1 MNGRRILPRG
11 PLPARVLPRGPLP
24 ARPVLSAARG
34 CSLGAALLALCL
46 VPRGAHASG
55 FHIDEQDARA
65 TGRAGAVTANPGNAS
80 AIYYNPA
87 GIAELHDLNVVGGV
101 SLVAP
106 SAEFTS
112 ATDGSQTSAE
122 AQTFVLPQLFVSWRA
137 SELVA
142 IGFGIY
148 SPFGLA
154 LDWPASSP
162 GRASVRQAE
171 LRTLFVTPTLALEL
185 SQWVPG
191 LALGAGLDLVPS
203 SVRLSRDILFGTDVA
218 TVALSGEAF
227 SVGARAGI
235 TYRPPALPRWS
246 FGLTYRSPVKL
257 NFEGQA
263 DFDASPV
270 YRPSL
275 PPDGDVSTS
284 VTLPQS
290 IGLGVAFDPLPGW
303 QIEVD
308 GNWRGWS
315 SYDQLDIELP
325 DGSVDSSVKA
335 WEDSLTLR
343 IGSELTWAERWSAR
357 LGFIWDQ
364 TPVPASTLD
373 FQLPDADRIDL
384 SLGIGAKLS
393 SHFALDLGVLYVL
406 PQERSTSNEDP
417 FEPPVK
423 GTFNVDAWVVG
434 VTLGIVLDAAG
445 VDAGPAE
452 AATADAATDAAGS
465 TTDICRDRA
474 DLQRPECQLLPR

>member
-1 MNGRRILPRG
+1 MNQRFGGRL
-11 PLPARVLPRGPLP
+11 RVL
-24 ARPVLSAARG
+24 G
-34 CSLGAALLALCL
+34 CSLGAALAALGF
-46 VPRGAHASG
+46 VRGAHASG

-65 TGRAGAVTANPGNAS
+65 TGRSGAVTANPGNAS
-80 AIYYNPA
+80 AIYYNSA
-87 GIAELHDLNVVGGV
+87 GIAELRGLNVVGGI
-101 SLVAP
+101 SIVAP

-112 ATDGSQTSAE
+112 ATDGSQTSAK
-122 AQTFVLPQLFVSWRA
+122 AQSFVLPQLFASWRA
-137 SELVA
+137 SELLA
-142 IGFGIY
+142 IGVGIY

-162 GRASVRQAE
+162 GRTNVRQAE
-171 LRTLFVTPTLALEL
+171 LRTLFITPTLAFQL

-191 LALGAGLDLVPS
+191 LALGVGLDLVPA

-218 TVALSGEAF
+218 SVALSGEAF
-227 SVGARAGI
+227 SVGARAGL
-235 TYRPPALPRWS
+235 TYRPAALPRWS
-246 FGLTYRSPVKL
+246 FGLTYRSPVQL

-290 IGLGVAFDPLPGW
+290 VGLGIAFDPLPAW

-308 GNWRGWS
+308 GSWRGWS
-315 SYDQLDIELP
+315 SYDQLDLHLP

-357 LGFIWDQ
+357 IGFIWDQ

-384 SLGIGAKLS
+384 SLGVGAKLS
-393 SHFALDLGVLYVL
+393 SHFQLDLSALYVL
-406 PQERSTSNEDP
+406 PQERTTSNEDP

-423 GTFNVDAWVVG
+423 GTFKVDAWVVG
-434 VTLGIVLDAAG
+434 LTLGIALDVAG
-445 VDAGPAE
+445 ADAG
-452 AATADAATDAAGS
+452 AADAGS
-465 TTDICRDRA
+465 TTDRCRTRA
-474 DLQRPECQLLPR
+474 EAHLPECSLLPR

>member
-1 MNGRRILPRG
+1 MIGRLRCRLCPELGGKLRAVGGGILG
-11 PLPARVLPRGPLP
+11 GGLT
-24 ARPVLSAARG
+24 
-34 CSLGAALLALCL
+34 LCL
-46 VPRGAHASG
+46 LPLSAHASG

-87 GIAELHDLNVVGGV
+87 GIAELRGLNLVGGV
-101 SLVAP
+101 SLVSP

-112 ATDGSQTSAE
+112 AADGSQTSAK
-122 AQTFVLPQLFVSWRA
+122 AQTFVLPQLFASWRA
-137 SELVA
+137 SELLA
-142 IGFGIY
+142 IGVGIY

-162 GRASVRQAE
+162 GRTSVRQAE
-171 LRTLFVTPTLALEL
+171 LRTLFITPTLAFAL
-185 SQWVPG
+185 SKWVPG
-191 LALGAGLDLVPS
+191 LALGAGLDLVPA

-235 TYRPPALPRWS
+235 TYRPPALRGWS
-246 FGLTYRSPVKL
+246 FGLTYRSPVQL
-257 NFEGQA
+257 DFDGHA

-275 PPDGDVSTS
+275 PPDGDVNTS

-290 IGLGVAFDPLPGW
+290 VGLGIAFDPLPAW

-308 GNWRGWS
+308 GSWRGWS
-315 SYDQLDIELP
+315 SYDQLDVELP
-325 DGSVDSSVKA
+325 DGSVDSSRKD

-357 LGFIWDQ
+357 IGVIWDQ
-364 TPVPASTLD
+364 TPVPATTLD
-373 FQLPDADRIDL
+373 FQLPDANRVDL
-384 SLGIGAKLS
+384 SLGVGAQLS
-393 SHFALDLGVLYVL
+393 SVFALDLGVLYVL
-406 PQERSTSNEDP
+406 PQERSTSNLDP

-423 GTFNVDAWVVG
+423 GRFKVDAWVVG
-434 VTLGIVLDAAG
+434 LTLGIALDVA
-445 VDAGPAE
+445 P
-452 AATADAATDAAGS
+452 ADADAYDAGS
-465 TTDICRDRA
+465 TSSTCRVRA
-474 DLQRPECQLLPR
+474 AAHLPECRLFPQ